1 MLLAIPGR
9 QARQGLTVLVV
20 PQGQPVILV
29 LQELLAEQEQL
40 DLRDKMEKQDQQVLL
55 AIPERQGQP
64 VIPVLQGIPA
74 LPAVMGILGRRGQ
87 PEILALT
94 VYREQQGQSVQLV

>member
-29 LQELLAEQEQL
+29 LQEILAEQAQL
-40 DLRDKMEKQDQQVLL
+40 DLRDKIENQDQQ
-55 AIPERQGQP
+55 ARTG
-64 VIPVLQGIPA
+64 
-74 LPAVMGILGRRGQ
+74 
-87 PEILALT
+87 
-94 VYREQQGQSVQLV
+94 

>member
-1 MLLAIPGR
+1 ME
-9 QARQGLTVLVV
+9 QA
-20 PQGQPVILV
+20 
-29 LQELLAEQEQL
+29 QL

-74 LPAVMGILGRRGQ
+74 LPAVMGIPGRRGQ

-94 VYREQQGQSVQLV
+94 VYREQQGQSVQPV